1 MRLRGKKMNSKLV
14 LLALISFAALAAA
27 SDGFFRYDDCM
38 TCDNAYGGTGFSTGE
53 TRCLITDLS
62 PPAER
67 TSEWDAASPLNKFVG
82 TTYSVTNPCYSSLA
96 RPDGDFDL
104 TVRNQVLNFVNSN
117 LTLHFRNINVSSTGT
132 PTALIGTSSSC
143 SSAGKLNL
151 IVQDLVYVSAHAML
165 GNNCGNLTIEADN
178 VVVEGNLIA
187 SGDLEIRANRVT
199 FATTS
204 SLKAGG
210 KVKIMRRTE
219 GGGAGALSSFLGTIS
234 VGDGLTSAACAL
246 LEVEPNENQYG
257 FFLDLANSDV
267 TFGPSTAKFVHCDV
281 KIKAKDVNILS
292 EPFIVVNGRLSIEAT
307 DTKISSNVSSQYSL
321 LLNLS
326 GSLQLAPTASLK
338 STSHWVAVYARGTAK
353 SVLDG
358 VIEATN
364 KRPDLPYASHLP
376 IEGGPT
382 MYNDAVFLEFTSD
395 AEVNGKILSHS
406 GSTEAGA
413 GFTVRNSTIETN
425 FFNPAVYVNLSKP
438 TKSETSGATTYTYNT
453 NSSNYWTVLDSNGDG
468 VPDGFE
474 TDTLKTEFIDF
485 NAYNNSDASI
495 GLFNS
500 LGGYTVLLHTPRPK
514 NYSYPATGEAINIY
528 LYLNDPS
535 IVSELTCRANLG
547 RLVVNG
553 TFYLALNET
562 PGNVASSR
570 YNITDFQVLA
580 NGTGW
585 CNILT
590 WFSNDAPAYLLPPQL
605 NRTLVSGTKYYFKVK
620 ACWPGTTNCAET
632 RQYSFI
638 FNASPMSVGAVVLI
652 KPNRVSNDFAFSA
665 KLEHLTSDDVA
676 GRDDRIGSGAAGI
689 LFRVEGASGKAY
701 LLKLNNLGTAGN
713 KTLELRKCLSTNAN
727 FFTGTTPTPGGSL
740 CADEVRGWT
749 LLNSSSVNFTAITVP
764 PRYPF
769 AQIPSSP
776 PALFN
781 LNGYYLKIE
790 VRGCNFKAYLSQDG
804 NFEGH
809 APAINFDESGCV
821 GSGSI
826 GFWSMDSR
834 TRFSEIKF
842 YEKDPRNASA
852 DIAVRANQLTFGKFS
867 DIRADYACP
876 SGVPTCTI
884 PAGTGGKIWVAANA
898 ANISRGGTDT
908 SSCTIIGGDN
918 CAHFQV
924 PDFGPNASCRPYFY
938 TNPCNPASLFLWT
951 TCSTDWAGIDR
962 NATHYLARAPVDF
975 AMETFCA
982 VPTRVAFYGV
992 VKDASLARI
1001 ASGSI
1006 WVEAIRDARGIA
1018 LNVSSLLDSG
1028 MISPLQRKWSASFSN
1043 GIREGLS
1050 KLTLGDNRNPDA
1062 INPRLFLN
1070 PFSVYYLD
1078 VWVSDNPSDGWSFPQ
1093 TVVAKRHRYTIALR
1107 T

>member
-1 MRLRGKKMNSKLV
+1 MNSKLV

-27 SDGFFRYDDCM
+27 SDGFFRYEDCM
-38 TCDNAYGGTGFSTGE
+38 TCDNAYGGTGFSAGE

-104 TVRNQVLNFVNSN
+104 TVRNQVLNFVNSS
-117 LTLHFRNINVSSTGT
+117 LTLHFRNLNVSSTGT
-132 PTALIGTSSSC
+132 PTALIGTSLSC

-178 VVVEGNLIA
+178 VVVEGSLIA

-234 VGDGLTSAACAL
+234 VGNGLTSAACAL

-267 TFGPSTAKFVHCDV
+267 KFGPSTAKFVQCDV

-292 EPFIVVNGRLSIEAT
+292 EPFIVGNGRLSIEAA
-307 DTKISSNVSSQYSL
+307 DTKISSNVSSKYSL

-326 GSLQLAPTASLK
+326 GSLNLASSGSLK

-364 KRPDLPYASHLP
+364 RRPDLPYASHLP

-395 AEVNGKILSHS
+395 AEMHGKILSHS

-485 NAYNNSDASI
+485 NAYNNSDASL
-495 GLFNS
+495 GLFTI

-528 LYLNDPS
+528 LYLKDPS
-535 IVSELTCRANLG
+535 IVDESTCGDNLAK
-547 RLVVNG
+547 LVLNG

-570 YNITDFQVLA
+570 YNITYGQMLS

-585 CNILT
+585 CQFLA
-590 WFSNDAPAYLLPPQL
+590 WFSNDPPSIPIEPQL
-605 NRTLVSGTKYYFKVK
+605 YRKLVSGVKYYFKVK

-632 RQYSFI
+632 KQYSFI
-638 FNASPMSVGAVVLI
+638 FNASPMSVGAVVLS

-665 KLEHLTSDDVA
+665 KIEHLTSDDVA
-676 GRDDRIGSGAAGI
+676 GRDDRVGSASAGI

-701 LLKLNNLGTAGN
+701 LLKLNNLGTGGN
-713 KTLELRKCLSTNAN
+713 KTLELRRCASTNAN

-740 CADEVRGWT
+740 CANEVSGWI
-749 LLNSSSVNFTAITVP
+749 LLKNSSAIGEEVTVP

-769 AQIPSSP
+769 AQIPSGLKS
-776 PALFN
+776 
-781 LNGYYLKIE
+781 YYLKIE
-790 VRGCNFKAYLSQDG
+790 VRGCNFKAYWSQDE

-809 APAINFDESGCV
+809 APAIDYIAAPVNCSP
-821 GSGSI
+821 SGSV

-834 TRFSEIKF
+834 TRFSDIKF
-842 YEKDPRNASA
+842 FERDPRNASA
-852 DIAVRANQLTFGKFS
+852 DIAIRANELAFKEA
-867 DIRADYACP
+867 DIRADYKLAGLIPYAGSGGKLWIAANNVIISPLGDP
-876 SGVPTCTI
+876 SLCLSVTPNTCTGLT
-884 PAGTGGKIWVAANA
+884 P
-898 ANISRGGTDT
+898 
-908 SSCTIIGGDN
+908 
-918 CAHFQV
+918 FQN
-924 PDFGPNASCRPYFY
+924 PDLPLNQGCRPYFY
-938 TNPCNPASLFLWT
+938 TNPCDPSSLFLWT
-951 TCSTDWAGIDR
+951 TCNTNWAGIER
-962 NATHYLARAPVDF
+962 NSSRHLARAPVDF

-1018 LNVSSLLDSG
+1018 LNVSSLLESG